1 MSDLFILDV
10 MVGYILPIQD
20 EMWLFPTVNLKLL
33 NFPSLTISCISP
45 EKQQS
50 LKEKF
55 LTYPPSVIVNKICI
69 KDSQSRIVFKKG
81 KSCSFKLSREETQ
94 KLYFPLTVTLK
105 DMWYLPAKN
114 LGKTRIEIL
123 VPHLE
128 HKSSIVPVSKLK
140 QIYEL
145 CNSSGA
151 KVAMIQL
158 SYKLRRI
165 HRCDLLSDSLMKVT
179 ANVQQL
185 KVADTPKQV
194 KTTYKVTTDDPVS
207 KSTELRTI
215 CPPPLFYTST
225 SDNLSDRTNELTEP
239 YVVAEPKSSQNL
251 VEVVWP
257 NGYVHSESRTE
268 HWGED
273 QYHDVLLPSCR
284 QPSIGPTVL
293 EGNTCAI
300 GKGHDFSV
308 LRTLMKELSAME
320 QFFGSKSVKAPTQ
333 ECCDAYVQ
341 TEEINDSEDEQPA
354 PSETVAKK
362 SGKLKKLRKKFMR
375 ECCTKSPKSDVPRT
389 SPVKHGYSPGRHYKL
404 YSPRNRT
411 VSSVLN
417 ESKVK
422 KVKSSL
428 KQKLPPQTRVDP
440 PSQYQDDDLEHQ
452 TEPTSQISEQF
463 FINTSM
469 EHTGVR
475 SKLNLD
481 VHMPNI
487 PSATSVGLQHEEFSI
502 PKGDT
507 HVLSSLSV
515 KSPTPVTPQN
525 YNAATT
531 LLKVKSGVPSVT
543 SMASTMPSASA
554 SEPDHFI
561 MATAAELQSYSNL
574 SLSTNS
580 VISEDPLNQSCISN
594 LMFSTKHL
602 EAALFRS
609 QSAKDQP
616 SSAVPL
622 DTTENTNHATSNTT
636 SHSPTISVGSASC
649 SVQYKDDFEDDS
661 DPSSNESP
669 LLTSS
674 TSS

>member
-1 MSDLFILDV
+1 

-45 EKQQS
+45 EKQQR

-55 LTYPPSVIVNKICI
+55 HTYPPSVIVNKICI
-69 KDSQSRIVFKKG
+69 KDSQSRIIFKKG

-114 LGKTRIEIL
+114 LGKTCIEIL

-158 SYKLRRI
+158 SYKLRRV
-165 HRCDLLSDSLMKVT
+165 HQCDLLSDSLMKVT
-179 ANVQQL
+179 ANVQQP

-194 KTTYKVTTDDPVS
+194 KTTHKVTTDDPVS
-207 KSTELRTI
+207 KSTELHTI

-225 SDNLSDRTNELTEP
+225 SDSLSDRTNEQTEP
-239 YVVAEPKSSQNL
+239 HGAAEPKSNQNII
-251 VEVVWP
+251 EVVWP
-257 NGYVHSESRTE
+257 NGYIHCESRAE
-268 HWGED
+268 HCGEN

-293 EGNTCAI
+293 EDNTPAV

-320 QFFGSKSVKAPTQ
+320 QFLGSKSVQAPTQ
-333 ECCDAYVQ
+333 GCCDAYVQ
-341 TEEINDSEDEQPA
+341 TEEINDSEDKQPA
-354 PSETVAKK
+354 PSKPVAKK
-362 SGKLKKLRKKFMR
+362 SGKLKKKFIR
-375 ECCTKSPKSDVPRT
+375 ECCTKSPKSHIPRT
-389 SPVKHGYSPGRHYKL
+389 SPVKHGYSP
-404 YSPRNRT
+404 RNRT
-411 VSSVLN
+411 VPSVLN
-417 ESKVK
+417 ENKVK
-422 KVKSSL
+422 KVEVKSLL
-428 KQKLPPQTRVDP
+428 KQKPQPQTRVDP
-440 PSQYQDDDLEHQ
+440 PSLYQDDDLEHQ

-469 EHTGVR
+469 EHTGDR

-481 VHMPNI
+481 IHMPNV
-487 PSATSVGLQHEEFSI
+487 PSATSVGLQHEDSSI
-502 PKGDT
+502 SIGDT
-507 HVLSSLSV
+507 HALSSLPL
-515 KSPTPVTPQN
+515 KSRTPVTPQN
-525 YNAATT
+525 YNATTT
-531 LLKVKSGVPSVT
+531 LLKVKSGAPSVT
-543 SMASTMPSASA
+543 PMASAIPSASA
-554 SEPDHFI
+554 SQPDHLI
-561 MATAAELQSYSNL
+561 VATAAELQSFSNL

-580 VISEDPLNQSCISN
+580 VISEDPLNQSRISN

-602 EAALFRS
+602 ETALSRC
-609 QSAKDQP
+609 QSAKHRP
-616 SSAVPL
+616 SSSAVPL
-622 DTTENTNHATSNTT
+622 DTTENTNHTTSNTM
-636 SHSPTISVGSASC
+636 SHSPTNSVGSASY
-649 SVQYKDDFEDDS
+649 SVQYKDDFEDGS
-661 DPSSNESP
+661 ECSSNESP
-669 LLTSS
+669 LSTSS